1 MTRSRCLQCTEH
13 LNGKDGTGA
22 MTQQAK
28 RLAVKA
34 HILSS
39 IPRMD
44 DRRSPNSCKPF
55 LTFTAGL
62 WQCSHTHIHTHANKQ
77 M

>member
-1 MTRSRCLQCTEH
+1 
-13 LNGKDGTGA
+13 

-28 RLAVKA
+28 GLAVKA